1 MSRFLL
7 GRVLQMIPTLLIVS
21 AAIFFLMRLI
31 PGDPAAV
38 MLGDLATPEQV
49 EALRQSMGLSGP
61 VLTQYVAWL
70 GHILTGEFGKSIT
83 TGDPVLPLML
93 ERFVVSATIVVVAVV
108 VATLIA
114 VPAGMLAA
122 WRQGSLADYGAV
134 ATSTLLLSIPSFWL
148 GLMILLVFGIWLGWF
163 PVIGYVPFGED
174 FRQALLYIFMPVLTL
189 VLVELGPIVR
199 MARASTIEVSRLEY
213 ITHARA
219 KGLSE
224 SAVMWRHAFKNAFAP
239 TWTLIGLILGGL
251 LGGIA
256 ITETVFTIPG
266 LGRLLVEAIYAR
278 DYPVVQGCILF
289 ISVIYVVVNL
299 VVDLLY
305 PMFDPRITQ

>member
-7 GRVLQMIPTLLIVS
+7 GRVLQAIPTVIIVS
-21 AAIFFLMRLI
+21 AAIFFAMRLI
-31 PGDPAAV
+31 PGDPASV

-49 EALRQSMGLSGP
+49 TALRAEMGLSDSLP
-61 VLTQYVAWL
+61 SQYLTWL
-70 GHILTGEFGKSIT
+70 GHILSGDFGKSISS
-83 TGDPVLPLML
+83 GEHVLPLML
-93 ERFVVSATIVVVAVV
+93 ERFAVSATIVVTAVAI
-108 VATLIA
+108 AAMIA
-114 VPAGMLAA
+114 VPAGMFAA
-122 WRQGSLADYGAV
+122 WKQGSLADYGTV
-134 ATSTLLLSIPSFWL
+134 ASSTLLLSIPSFWL
-148 GLMILLVFGIWLGWF
+148 GLMILLVFGMWLEWF
-163 PVIGYVPFGED
+163 PVIGYVSLGEN
-174 FRQALLYIFMPVLTL
+174 FAQGLLFIFMPVLTL

-213 ITHARA
+213 VTHARA

-224 SAVMWRHAFKNAFAP
+224 SEVMWRHAFRNAFAP

-289 ISVIYVVVNL
+289 ISVIYVIVNL
-299 VVDLLY
+299 IVDMLY
-305 PMFDPRITQ
+305 PLFDPKIAQ